1 MAPHA
6 FPDDATRAR
15 LFPALEDPASIFLNH
30 AGIAPISG
38 PAAEAL
44 QRYAREA
51 QAPTPEVL
59 RGWLADK
66 ARARAALAALVN
78 ATPEEI
84 AFAPNTTVAVATVAN
99 GLGLRAGERVIGF
112 EGDYPANVLP
122 WRRLARHG
130 VDYVLAPAPDG
141 LPDLEALERLVDER
155 TRVVAVSSVC
165 FWSGAT
171 APLDEIV
178 RIAHAAGARV
188 LVDAV
193 QSVGALRLDLAAL
206 PVDFVACGGL
216 KWMLS
221 PMGVAFL
228 FVRRALLGE
237 VEVTEPGADS
247 NSPSLPYL
255 DYRERFRDDAA
266 RFEGGTQPTAN
277 LFAIGA
283 SARMFLDLGLE
294 RVESAVL
301 ANARFLAEGL
311 RERGYTLLAPG
322 GAVARSGILAFRHPS
337 LTNAA
342 VVEALGAR
350 GVRCIERE
358 GWVRFAPHGYQ
369 RVSELERALAALPR

>member
-1 MAPHA
+1 MALDDLLD
-6 FPDDATRAR
+6 DDARAR
-15 LFPALEDPASIFLNH
+15 LFPALENPGSIFVNH

-44 QRYAREA
+44 ARYAREA

-59 RGWLADK
+59 RGWLAEK
-66 ARARAALAALVN
+66 TRARAALAALVN

-84 AFAPNTTVAVATVAN
+84 AFAPNTTVAVATIAN
-99 GLGLRAGERVIGF
+99 GLGLGAGDRVIGF
-112 EGDYPANVLP
+112 EGDYPANVFP
-122 WRRLARHG
+122 WQRLRRHG
-130 VDYVLAPAPDG
+130 VEYLLAPAPDG
-141 LPDLEALERLVDER
+141 LPDLDALARMVDER

-165 FWSGAT
+165 FWSGAR
-171 APLDEIV
+171 APLEEIA

-193 QSVGALRLDLAAL
+193 QGVGALRLDLAAL
-206 PVDFVACGGL
+206 PIDFVACGGL

-221 PMGVAFL
+221 PMGIAFL
-228 FVRRALLGE
+228 FVRRARLGE
-237 VEVTEPGADS
+237 IEVTEPGADS
-247 NSPSLPYL
+247 NAPPLPYL
-255 DYRERFRDDAA
+255 DYRERYRDDAA
-266 RFEGGTQPTAN
+266 RFEGGTQPTGN

-301 ANARFLAEGL
+301 ANAAFLADGL
-311 RERGYTLLAPG
+311 RERGYTLLTPG
-322 GAVARSGILAFRHPS
+322 GAVARSGIVAFRHAS
-337 LTNAA
+337 LSNAA

-358 GWVRFAPHGYQ
+358 GWVRFAPHCYH
-369 RVSELERALAALPR
+369 RASELERVLASLPR